1 MVTLINQIN
10 KEYGYERVAIVKPNG
25 KLAILNQ
32 DGTIQRYI
40 KKSELKNL

>member
-1 MVTLINQIN
+1 MTTLNQIN
-10 KEYGYERVAIVKPNG
+10 KQYGYERVAIVKPNG

-32 DGTIQRYI
+32 DGTIQRFI